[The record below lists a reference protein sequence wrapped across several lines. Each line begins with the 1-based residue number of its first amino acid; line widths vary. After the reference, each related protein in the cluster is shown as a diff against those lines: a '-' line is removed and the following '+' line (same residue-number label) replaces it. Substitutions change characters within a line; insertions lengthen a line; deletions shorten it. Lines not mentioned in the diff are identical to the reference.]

1 MIHSP
6 QNTKG
11 IRHASQSAAPARIH
25 QPEAQ
30 ARVHQPAAPARVH
43 QPAAPARVHQP
54 EAQARVPRTCNHPL
68 ASLIHVILLALLL
81 TAGATSTLAVSN
93 RDLLLDA
100 QDHYKQ
106 SHFEQALKLYQ
117 QADAQGDGDAAIDYN
132 IGLCH
137 LRLGDGENAVRQ
149 FEAVASNATA
159 PASLRVDAFYNIGH
173 VRATAARKRLEETL
187 APATQPAE
195 QQTKDQARISK
206 LQAVAD
212 ELLRAIGAFRQARDL
227 QPDEEIEHNI
237 RAARILRRNVLGLL
251 NKEQE
256 EKEKKDMLD
265 DPGRYLAQL
274 ITEQDAQ
281 VGLSRYMLMV
291 PVADPLEERQTRRS
305 TVRLQRKTME
315 KTNNFA
321 DQLAQFKEKVAQ
333 SAPASTQP
341 AEETPREKIYKA
353 IASELKKS
361 VDVQRDACAFFLDGE
376 RKPGYDQQKMA
387 AEQMKK
393 AARLFPVEPARAL
406 AEMRTKL
413 TALRA
418 EVEKIEAPSDWLQD
432 PLIGRAKLP
441 DNVSWDSKDTAL
453 YTHQQ
458 DFGPAIAKLIGQCQY
473 FATTTQPADTGQMT
487 EEQKQIF
494 DPELNAKL
502 VEILKDVPAMQDR
515 ALTAIEQQNKTKT
528 LAEQQSI
535 IEAIEKALALFPKSI
550 EERLSELV
558 LRQHQL
564 NEQTKAEAAGK
575 KADDES
581 GGTLGDKLRRWAA
594 ELKTRVLRKTP
605 ASVVGQIKEQQQ
617 LIEKETVAV
626 HEEIKKQI
634 PTGQTPTGAQQP
646 QEKVQAYIEAGKHL
660 DQADFEMLSA
670 MESLDRAI
678 VENSRKRLEA
688 EGPVQTAQGKAL
700 EELLKALFALQP
712 PEQQPQQQE
721 QQNQDQQQ
729 QQTQPPKQDMRRSV
743 EQMDRQREEAE
754 RQLYQPKPRT
764 DLKDW

>member
-6 QNTKG
+6 QNTPS
-11 IRHASQSAAPARIH
+11 IHPHQPEAQARVNQPEAQARVNQPEAQARVN

-30 ARVHQPAAPARVH
+30 ARVHQP
-43 QPAAPARVHQP
+43 
-54 EAQARVPRTCNHPL
+54 EALARVPRPYNHPI
-68 ASLIHVILLALLL
+68 ASLIHVILMALILNG
-81 TAGATSTLAVSN
+81 GATSTLAVPN
-93 RDLLLDA
+93 RDILLDA
-100 QDHYKQ
+100 QNQYEQ

-117 QADAQGDGDAAIDYN
+117 QADAQGEGNHSIDYN

-137 LRLGDGENAVRQ
+137 LRLGDGEKAVRQ
-149 FEAVASNATA
+149 FEAVASDTAA
-159 PASLRVDAFYNIGH
+159 PASLRVDAFYNIGY

-195 QQTKDQARISK
+195 QQAKDEARINE

-212 ELLRAIGAFRQARDL
+212 ELLRAIGAFREARDL

-251 NKEQE
+251 NKEQQ

-274 ITEQDAQ
+274 ITEQDTQ
-281 VGLSRYMLMV
+281 VSLSRYMLMV
-291 PVADPLEERQTRRS
+291 PVADPVEERQTRRS
-305 TVRLQRKTME
+305 AVRLQRKTME

-321 DQLAQFKEKVAQ
+321 DQLAQFKEKVAS

-353 IASELKKS
+353 IAAELKKA
-361 VDVQRDACAFFLDGE
+361 VDFQRDACAFFLDAE

-387 AEQMKK
+387 VERMK
-393 AARLFPVEPARAL
+393 AASLMFPVEPAKAL
-406 AEMRTKL
+406 AGMRMKL
-413 TALRA
+413 ATLRA

-432 PLIGRAKLP
+432 PLIGRANLP
-441 DNVSWDSKDTAL
+441 DNVSWDSKDTAI
-453 YTHQQ
+453 YSHQQ

-473 FATTTQPADTGQMT
+473 LATATQPADTEQMT

-502 VEILKDVPAMQDR
+502 VEILKDVPATQEH
-515 ALTAIEQQNKTKT
+515 ALTAIEQRNKTRT
-528 LAEQQSI
+528 LAEQKSI

-550 EERLSELV
+550 EERLGELV
-558 LRQHQL
+558 VRQYQL

-575 KADDES
+575 NTGNEEP
-581 GGTLGDKLRRWAA
+581 GGTLGDKLRKWAA
-594 ELKTRVLRKTP
+594 ELKTKVLRKTP
-605 ASVVGQIKEQQQ
+605 ASITEQIKEQQQ
-617 LIEKETVAV
+617 RIEQETVAV

-634 PTGQTPTGAQQP
+634 PTSQTPAGPQQS

-670 MESLDRAI
+670 IEGLDRAI
-678 VENSRKRLEA
+678 VENSLKRMEA
-688 EGPVQTAQGKAL
+688 QGPVQTAQGKAL

-712 PEQQPQQQE
+712 PEQQPQQQ
-721 QQNQDQQQ
+721 QKQDQDQKQ
-729 QQTQPPKQDMRRSV
+729 QPPPQQQDMRRSV

-754 RQLYQPKPRT
+754 RQLHQPKPRT
-764 DLKDW
+764 NLKDW